1 MRSATV
7 ATIGSVLLLAVIRTG
22 MFERLLAAQGAGTVS
37 PASWQQNPE
46 KYDGKHVDVRGYVVL
61 GPEKRNIFDS
71 EKGASDPH
79 GVCLGLDGPEAM
91 FTDFHRHYAQK
102 ISGIFKRKLC
112 GDNDVCLYWCSSSGI
127 ELDKGSKPE
136 RIYFVRWPH
145 GIHL

>member
-1 MRSATV
+1 
-7 ATIGSVLLLAVIRTG
+7 VLLLAVIG
-22 MFERLLAAQGAGTVS
+22 LGCSERLLAAQGARAAS
-37 PASWQQNPE
+37 PSELAADPE

-91 FTDFHRHYAQK
+91 FTDFHQHYTQK
-102 ISGIFKRKLC
+102 ISGIFRRKLC

-127 ELDKGSKPE
+127 ELDKGSKP
-136 RIYFVRWPH
+136 
-145 GIHL
+145 